1 MLTIDGVQ
9 YRNLQEQ
16 VLKNKDDIENIITSG
31 GVLDE
36 LGIKVVGQ
44 VNRLEDL
51 PTVVEYKRA
60 HPDWEYGDA
69 YAVGANTPYELYIL
83 TRANETVTEDH
94 WFNIGKFPMPGPQGP
109 KGDKGDK
116 GEKGEQGI
124 QGIQGLQG
132 LQGLQGVQGEV
143 GPQGPQGIQGER
155 GETGPEGPAGQS
167 FQIVGKL
174 ENTNQL
180 PAPTEEIRSQAYLI
194 PDENGYNHLWVIM
207 GTTDNLYWNDAGQIV
222 GVKGDKGDTGPQGP
236 AGVQGPQGV
245 AGPQGLTGM
254 PGPTGPAG
262 PQGVQGKN
270 GNRIFVLPDEQLPSN
285 YNEYDLL
292 LNIPSY
298 ELLEY
303 SKILETDPE
312 PTWHS
317 IGNLEG
323 PTGPT
328 GAQGIQG
335 DNGVGIK
342 TITSGIPVV
351 TEEKTTTPITVTL
364 TDETTQNFNVEAKN
378 GSGADNALTKP
389 TTAPS
394 ATQLVAVDN
403 TNTQAML
410 NIGAG
415 LNIEN
420 DTLKASGGE
429 KLYQHNLFIT
439 AYKGKF
445 TTTIISKNNDIFTS
459 TTLNT
464 YLKENYGS
472 GPYSQGPLL
481 NGSFYDNL
489 NIPFELY
496 QNTYIYAKCI
506 SHNITTDGKTI
517 SIEGRT
523 EDFNVSSDIISL
535 KDTVLEL

>member
-36 LGIKVVGQ
+36 FGIKVVGQ

-69 YAVGANTPYELYIL
+69 YAVGVNTPYELYIL

-94 WFNIGKFPMPGPQGP
+94 WFNIGKFPVPGPQGP
-109 KGDKGDK
+109 KGDP
-116 GEKGEQGI
+116 GERGPKGEQGL
-124 QGIQGLQG
+124 QGLQGIPG

-194 PDENGYNHLWVIM
+194 PDENGYNHLWAIM

-222 GVKGDKGDTGPQGP
+222 GVKGDRGEPGPQGP

-245 AGPQGLTGM
+245 AGPQGLTG
-254 PGPTGPAG
+254 
-262 PQGVQGKN
+262 VK
-270 GNRIFVLPDEQLPSN
+270 
-285 YNEYDLL
+285 
-292 LNIPSY
+292 
-298 ELLEY
+298 
-303 SKILETDPE
+303 
-312 PTWHS
+312 
-317 IGNLEG
+317 
-323 PTGPT
+323 
-328 GAQGIQG
+328 G

-342 TITSGIPVV
+342 TITSGTPVV

-378 GSGADNALTKP
+378 GSGAGNALTKP

-403 TNTQAML
+403 TNAQTML
-410 NIGAG
+410 NIGDG
-415 LNIEN
+415 LSVEN
-420 DTLKASGGE
+420 GSLKASGGSGGKKYMHYILFSFLTPE
-429 KLYQHNLFIT
+429 GSMSLNIKLNIQIISTT
-439 AYKGKF
+439 ADKF
-445 TTTIISKNNDIFTS
+445 TKETLFNFLQDEYNNSDINDNRCFIYSPAGIPTNIIISKVYFIRNDDVSLSRIAIMLNKNDMAQTYGVTKDSENFT
-459 TTLNT
+459 LDG
-464 YLKENYGS
+464 EH
-472 GPYSQGPLL
+472 
-481 NGSFYDNL
+481 
-489 NIPFELY
+489 IFEL
-496 QNTYIYAKCI
+496 
-506 SHNITTDGKTI
+506 
-517 SIEGRT
+517 
-523 EDFNVSSDIISL
+523 
-535 KDTVLEL
+535 

>member
-1 MLTIDGVQ
+1 MLTFNGVQ

-36 LGIKVVGQ
+36 FGIKVVGE

-69 YAVGANTPYELYIL
+69 YAVGVNTPYELYIL
-83 TRANETVTEDH
+83 TRANETITDDH
-94 WFNIGKFPMPGPQGP
+94 WFNIGKFPVPGPQGP

-155 GETGPEGPAGQS
+155 GEIGPQGPAGQS

-222 GVKGDKGDTGPQGP
+222 GATGPKGDPGPQGP
-236 AGVQGPQGV
+236 QGIQGPQGV
-245 AGPQGLTGM
+245 AGPQGLTG
-254 PGPTGPAG
+254 
-262 PQGVQGKN
+262 VK
-270 GNRIFVLPDEQLPSN
+270 
-285 YNEYDLL
+285 
-292 LNIPSY
+292 
-298 ELLEY
+298 
-303 SKILETDPE
+303 
-312 PTWHS
+312 
-317 IGNLEG
+317 
-323 PTGPT
+323 
-328 GAQGIQG
+328 G

-342 TITSGIPVV
+342 TITSGTPVI

-378 GSGADNALTKP
+378 GSGGTGTKKY
-389 TTAPS
+389 
-394 ATQLVAVDN
+394 
-403 TNTQAML
+403 MHY
-410 NIGAG
+410 I
-415 LNIEN
+415 
-420 DTLKASGGE
+420 
-429 KLYQHNLFIT
+429 LFS
-439 AYKGKF
+439 F
-445 TTTIISKNNDIFTS
+445 
-459 TTLNT
+459 
-464 YLKENYGS
+464 
-472 GPYSQGPLL
+472 LL
-481 NGSFYDNL
+481 SEVETNL
-489 NIPFELY
+489 NIKLNIQFISTTADKFTKETLFNFLQNEYNVPDINTDNRCFIYSPAGIPNNVDISKVYFIRDDDVSLSRIAIMWNKNDTSLTYGVTKDSEYFTLDGEHIFEL
-496 QNTYIYAKCI
+496 
-506 SHNITTDGKTI
+506 
-517 SIEGRT
+517 
-523 EDFNVSSDIISL
+523 
-535 KDTVLEL
+535 

>member
-36 LGIKVVGQ
+36 FGIKVVGQ

-51 PTVVEYKRA
+51 PTAVEYKRA

-69 YAVGANTPYELYIL
+69 YAVGVNTPYELYIL
-83 TRANETVTEDH
+83 TRANETITEDH
-94 WFNIGKFPMPGPQGP
+94 WFNIGKFPMTGPQGP

-124 QGIQGLQG
+124 QGIQGIQG

-180 PAPTEEIRSQAYLI
+180 PVPTEEIRSQAYLI

-254 PGPTGPAG
+254 PGPTGETGPIG
-262 PQGVQGKN
+262 PQGVQG
-270 GNRIFVLPDEQLPSN
+270 
-285 YNEYDLL
+285 
-292 LNIPSY
+292 
-298 ELLEY
+298 
-303 SKILETDPE
+303 
-312 PTWHS
+312 
-317 IGNLEG
+317 
-323 PTGPT
+323 
-328 GAQGIQG
+328 IQG
-335 DNGVGIK
+335 PQGNQGLKG
-342 TITSGIPVV
+342 
-351 TEEKTTTPITVTL
+351 
-364 TDETTQNFNVEAKN
+364 ET
-378 GSGADNALTKP
+378 
-389 TTAPS
+389 
-394 ATQLVAVDN
+394 
-403 TNTQAML
+403 
-410 NIGAG
+410 
-415 LNIEN
+415 
-420 DTLKASGGE
+420 
-429 KLYQHNLFIT
+429 
-439 AYKGKF
+439 
-445 TTTIISKNNDIFTS
+445 
-459 TTLNT
+459 
-464 YLKENYGS
+464 
-472 GPYSQGPLL
+472 
-481 NGSFYDNL
+481 
-489 NIPFELY
+489 
-496 QNTYIYAKCI
+496 
-506 SHNITTDGKTI
+506 
-517 SIEGRT
+517 
-523 EDFNVSSDIISL
+523 
-535 KDTVLEL
+535 

>member
-9 YRNLQEQ
+9 YRNLEEQ

-36 LGIKVVGQ
+36 FGIKVVGQ

-83 TRANETVTEDH
+83 TRANETITDDH
-94 WFNIGKFPMPGPQGP
+94 WFNIGKFPMPGPVGP
-109 KGDKGDK
+109 KGDPGATGPK
-116 GEKGEQGI
+116 GEQGPQGI

-132 LQGLQGVQGEV
+132 LQGIQGEV

-245 AGPQGLTGM
+245 AGPQG
-254 PGPTGPAG
+254 
-262 PQGVQGKN
+262 PQGLK
-270 GNRIFVLPDEQLPSN
+270 
-285 YNEYDLL
+285 
-292 LNIPSY
+292 
-298 ELLEY
+298 
-303 SKILETDPE
+303 
-312 PTWHS
+312 
-317 IGNLEG
+317 
-323 PTGPT
+323 
-328 GAQGIQG
+328 G

-342 TITSGIPVV
+342 TITSGTPVV
-351 TEEKTTTPITVTL
+351 TEQKTTTPITVTL
-364 TDETTQNFNVEAKN
+364 TDDTTQNFNVEAKN
-378 GSGADNALTKP
+378 GSGAGNALTKP

-394 ATQLVAVDN
+394 ATQIVAVDN
-403 TNTQAML
+403 TNTQKML
-410 NIGAG
+410 TIGDG
-415 LNIEN
+415 LSIEN
-420 DTLKASGGE
+420 DTLKVSGASGE
-429 KLYQHNLFIT
+429 KLYLHNLFFTLPGNIIFNVTMQIIT
-439 AYKGKF
+439 
-445 TTTIISKNNDIFTS
+445 KNNTLFTNS
-459 TTLNT
+459 TLYEYLTNNT
-464 YLKENYGS
+464 YVVNGISRIDNNSFSILNKLSKGENETYVFG
-472 GPYSQGPLL
+472 GVEVIL
-481 NGSFYDNL
+481 NNGEFTYDMNYRGEPSINIINL
-489 NIPFELY
+489 
-496 QNTYIYAKCI
+496 
-506 SHNITTDGKTI
+506 
-517 SIEGRT
+517 
-523 EDFNVSSDIISL
+523 V
-535 KDTVLEL
+535 DTVTEV